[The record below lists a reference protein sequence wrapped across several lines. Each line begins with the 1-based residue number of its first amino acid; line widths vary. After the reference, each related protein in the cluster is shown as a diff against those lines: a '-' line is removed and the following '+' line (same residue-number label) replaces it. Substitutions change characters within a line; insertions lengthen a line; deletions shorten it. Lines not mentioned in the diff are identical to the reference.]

1 MILNFQV
8 SALES
13 AISKGGRVAEK
24 QLVDATE
31 LLMTELIKLDAI
43 EVDGE
48 VKLQR
53 KMQVG

>member
-13 AISKGGRVAEK
+13 VISKGGRVAEK
-24 QLVDATE
+24 QLVDANE
-31 LLMTELIKLDAI
+31 LLMTELIKLDGI
-43 EVDGE
+43 EADGE

>member
-1 MILNFQV
+1 MVLNFQV

-13 AISKGGRVAEK
+13 VISKGGRVGEK

-43 EVDGE
+43 EADGE
-48 VKLQR
+48 VNLQR